1 MTDEVRPS
9 AGEECSTVE
18 APEASALVA
27 LQSIERLIYAVRGQ
41 RVMLDSDLA
50 RLYGVT
56 TKRLN
61 EQVRRNPDRFP
72 VDFCFELTPEEWSI
86 LRSQNAT
93 SRAGWGG
100 RSSLPHAFTEH
111 GAIMAAN
118 VLNSPVA
125 VQASVQV
132 VRAFVRLREMVL
144 SNLELARRL
153 DELEKRYD
161 GQFKVVFDALRQ
173 LMSPPPAPR
182 IGFRVTKG
190 GAKDETKNHA
200 PRRKPRKLAGGEK
213 G

>member
-1 MTDEVRPS
+1 MKGSS
-9 AGEECSTVE
+9 AVE
-18 APEASALVA
+18 ASEASALVP
-27 LQSIERLIYAVRGQ
+27 LQSIERLIYTVRGQ

-50 RLYGVT
+50 RIYGIAT
-56 TKRLN
+56 SRLN
-61 EQVRRNPDRFP
+61 EQVRRNADRFP
-72 VDFCFELTPEEWSI
+72 EDFCFQLTHEEWSR
-86 LRSQNAT
+86 LMSQIAISKT
-93 SRAGWGG
+93 GRGG
-100 RSSLPHAFTEH
+100 RRKLPLVFTEH

-132 VRAFVRLREMVL
+132 VRAFVRLRELVL

-190 GAKDETKNHA
+190 G
-200 PRRKPRKLAGGEK
+200 EK
-213 G
+213 QEADG

>member
-1 MTDEVRPS
+1 
-9 AGEECSTVE
+9 
-18 APEASALVA
+18 
-27 LQSIERLIYAVRGQ
+27 
-41 RVMLDSDLA
+41 
-50 RLYGVT
+50 
-56 TKRLN
+56 
-61 EQVRRNPDRFP
+61 
-72 VDFCFELTPEEWSI
+72 
-86 LRSQNAT
+86 
-93 SRAGWGG
+93 
-100 RSSLPHAFTEH
+100 
-111 GAIMAAN
+111 MAAN

-132 VRAFVRLREMVL
+132 VRAFVRLREMVI

-200 PRRKPRKLAGGEK
+200 PRRKPRKLAGATIRANRHANTLAERTVSLCTPK
-213 G
+213 DNPRRKRRPC